1 MKLLKKL
8 KSFSIL
14 LLLFGFLFA
23 TTVSS
28 CGNKKTE
35 DQTEQ
40 SEHPSEGEEHPSDST
55 EHPSSGDEHP
65 SGEEHPSDDDKDG
78 E

>member
-1 MKLLKKL
+1 MQFSKKL

-14 LLLFGFLFA
+14 LLLLGFLFSS
-23 TTVSS
+23 TVIS

-40 SEHPSEGEEHPSDST
+40 SEHPSDGEEHPSDST
-55 EHPSSGDEHP
+55 EHPSSG
-65 SGEEHPSDDDKDG
+65 EEHPSDDDKDG

>member
-1 MKLLKKL
+1 MQLIKKL
-8 KSFSIL
+8 KSFTVL
-14 LLLFGFLFA
+14 LMVFGFLFA

-40 SEHPSEGEEHPSDST
+40 SEHPSDEAEHPSDST
-55 EHPSSGDEHP
+55 EHPSDGDEHP
-65 SGEEHPSDDDKDG
+65 SSGEHPSNEDKDG

>member
-1 MKLLKKL
+1 MQLIKKL
-8 KSFSIL
+8 KSFTVL
-14 LLLFGFLFA
+14 LMVFGFLFA

-40 SEHPSEGEEHPSDST
+40 SEHPSDEAEHPSDST
-55 EHPSSGDEHP
+55 EHPSDADEHP
-65 SGEEHPSDDDKDG
+65 SSGEHPSNEDKDG